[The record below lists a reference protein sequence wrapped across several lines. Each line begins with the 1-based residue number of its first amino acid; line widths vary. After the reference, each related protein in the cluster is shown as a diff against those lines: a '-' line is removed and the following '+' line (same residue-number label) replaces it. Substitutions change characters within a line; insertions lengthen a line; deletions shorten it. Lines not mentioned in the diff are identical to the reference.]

1 MVFAAIAVP
10 EKRLKSNYMK
20 YQTELK
26 DDLLFLRIQGDLIAG
41 KDTQHMI
48 EEVDGVQD
56 RKATLCAVDLS
67 KVRFMDS
74 SGMGVLVSLLTK
86 FRNRGGE
93 LVLIKPSDH
102 IRKLLIVTKLN
113 AIFTIAEN
121 DEYATQFLKESIY

>member
-1 MVFAAIAVP
+1 
-10 EKRLKSNYMK
+10 MK
-20 YQTELK
+20 YQTELR
-26 DDLLFLRIQGDLIAG
+26 DEVLFIRLEGDLIAG
-41 KDTQHMI
+41 PVTQQLLASA
-48 EEVDGVQD
+48 EEHVEDKVL
-56 RKATLCAVDLS
+56 LCAVDLS
-67 KVRFMDS
+67 SVRFMDS

-121 DEYATQFLKESIY
+121 DSFAAQFLKESIY

>member
-1 MVFAAIAVP
+1 
-10 EKRLKSNYMK
+10 MK

-26 DDLLFLRIQGDLIAG
+26 DNLLFVRLEGDLVAG
-41 KDTQHMI
+41 KDTQQMI
-48 EEVDGVQD
+48 EEVDGLQN
-56 RKATLCAVDLS
+56 RKLLLCAIDLS
-67 KVRFMDS
+67 NVRFMDS

-121 DEYATQFLKESIY
+121 DEFAAQFLQESIY

>member
-1 MVFAAIAVP
+1 
-10 EKRLKSNYMK
+10 MK

-26 DDLLFLRIQGDLIAG
+26 DDLLFVRLQGDLVAG
-41 KDTQHMI
+41 ADTQQMI
-48 EEVDGVQD
+48 EEIDGLRD
-56 RKATLCAVDLS
+56 GKALLCAVDLS
-67 KVRFMDS
+67 NVRFMDS

-121 DEYATQFLKESIY
+121 DDYAAQFLKESIY

>member
-1 MVFAAIAVP
+1 
-10 EKRLKSNYMK
+10 MK

-26 DDLLFLRIQGDLIAG
+26 DNLLFVRLQGDLVAG
-41 KDTQHMI
+41 NDTQQMI
-48 EEVDGVQD
+48 EEVDGLQD
-56 RKATLCAVDLS
+56 RKLLLCAVDLS
-67 KVRFMDS
+67 NVRFMDS

-121 DEYATQFLKESIY
+121 DEFAAQFLQESIY

>member
-1 MVFAAIAVP
+1 M
-10 EKRLKSNYMK
+10 N
-20 YQTELK
+20 YQTEQK
-26 DDLLFLRIQGDLIAG
+26 DDILFIRLEGDLIAG
-41 KDTQHMI
+41 ADTQHLM
-48 EEVDGVQD
+48 EEVDQLQEGSNL
-56 RKATLCAVDLS
+56 LCAVDLS
-67 KVRFMDS
+67 NVRFMDS

-121 DEYATQFLKESIY
+121 DNFAAQFLKESIY

>member
-1 MVFAAIAVP
+1 
-10 EKRLKSNYMK
+10 MK

-26 DDLLFLRIQGDLIAG
+26 DDILFIRLEGDLIAG
-41 KDTQHMI
+41 ADTQQMMDN
-48 EEVDGVQD
+48 VDD
-56 RKATLCAVDLS
+56 KTLLCAVDLS
-67 KVRFMDS
+67 NVRFMDS

-121 DEYATQFLKESIY
+121 DDFAAQFLKESIY

>member
-1 MVFAAIAVP
+1 MLFV
-10 EKRLKSNYMK
+10 RLN
-20 YQTELK
+20 
-26 DDLLFLRIQGDLIAG
+26 GDLIAG
-41 KDTQHMI
+41 TDSQKLLS
-48 EEVDGVQD
+48 EVDELQGGVVL
-56 RKATLCAVDLS
+56 LCAVDLS
-67 KVRFMDS
+67 NVRFMDS

-121 DEYATQFLKESIY
+121 DDFAAQFLNESIY

>member
-1 MVFAAIAVP
+1 
-10 EKRLKSNYMK
+10 MK
-20 YQTELK
+20 YQAELK
-26 DDLLFLRIQGDLIAG
+26 DNLLFVRLEGDLIAG
-41 KDTQHMI
+41 TDSQQMI
-48 EEVDGVQD
+48 EAVDELQAGKIV
-56 RKATLCAVDLS
+56 LCAVDLS
-67 KVRFMDS
+67 NVRFMDS

-121 DEYATQFLKESIY
+121 DEYAAQFLNESIY

>member
-1 MVFAAIAVP
+1 
-10 EKRLKSNYMK
+10 MK
-20 YQTELK
+20 YLIEQK
-26 DDLLFLRIQGDLIAG
+26 DDILFIRLEGDLIAG
-41 KDTQHMI
+41 TDTQQMI
-48 EEVDGVQD
+48 EEVDNLQEG
-56 RKATLCAVDLS
+56 KLMLCAVDLS
-67 KVRFMDS
+67 NVRFMDS

-121 DEYATQFLKESIY
+121 DNFAAQFLKESIY

>member
-1 MVFAAIAVP
+1 
-10 EKRLKSNYMK
+10 MK
-20 YQTELK
+20 YQTELS
-26 DDLLFLRIQGDLIAG
+26 DDILFVRLDGDLVAG
-41 KDTQHMI
+41 ADTQRLI
-48 EEVDGVQD
+48 EEIDGTKPPI
-56 RKATLCAVDLS
+56 RLLCAIDLS
-67 KVRFMDS
+67 NVRFMDS

-121 DEYATQFLKESIY
+121 DSFAAQFLKESIY

>member
-1 MVFAAIAVP
+1 
-10 EKRLKSNYMK
+10 MK

-26 DDLLFLRIQGDLIAG
+26 EDILFIRLEGDLIASA
-41 KDTQHMI
+41 DTQGMI
-48 EEVDGVQD
+48 EDIDAMEGGKVL
-56 RKATLCAVDLS
+56 LCAVDLS
-67 KVRFMDS
+67 NVRFMDS

-121 DEYATQFLKESIY
+121 DSFATQFLKESIY

>member
-1 MVFAAIAVP
+1 
-10 EKRLKSNYMK
+10 MK

-26 DDLLFLRIQGDLIAG
+26 DDILFVRLEGDLIAG
-41 KDTQHMI
+41 ADTQRMMA
-48 EEVDGVQD
+48 EADGLQGG
-56 RKATLCAVDLS
+56 KLLLCAVDLS
-67 KVRFMDS
+67 HVRFMDS

-93 LVLIKPSDH
+93 LVLIQPSDH

-121 DEYATQFLKESIY
+121 DNFAAQFLKESIY

>member
-1 MVFAAIAVP
+1 
-10 EKRLKSNYMK
+10 MK

-26 DDLLFLRIQGDLIAG
+26 DDILFIRLEGDLISG
-41 KDTQHMI
+41 TDTQSL
-48 EEVDGVQD
+48 VDEMDGQKPPV
-56 RKATLCAVDLS
+56 TLLCAVDLS
-67 KVRFMDS
+67 NVRYMDS
-74 SGMGVLVSLLTK
+74 GGMGVLVSLLTK

-121 DEYATQFLKESIY
+121 DNFAAQFLKESIY

>member
-1 MVFAAIAVP
+1 
-10 EKRLKSNYMK
+10 MK
-20 YQTELK
+20 YQTELNDNIFFIRLK
-26 DDLLFLRIQGDLIAG
+26 NDLIAG
-41 KDTQHMI
+41 PVTQELI
-48 EEVDGVQD
+48 AEVDKQRDGKVL
-56 RKATLCAVDLS
+56 LCAVDLS
-67 KVRFMDS
+67 DVRFMDS

-121 DEYATQFLKESIY
+121 DSFASQFLKESIY

>member
-1 MVFAAIAVP
+1 
-10 EKRLKSNYMK
+10 MK

-26 DDLLFLRIQGDLIAG
+26 DDILFIRLEGDLIAG
-41 KDTQHMI
+41 ADTQQMMDS
-48 EEVDGVQD
+48 VDG
-56 RKATLCAVDLS
+56 KTLLCAVDLS
-67 KVRFMDS
+67 SVRFMDS

-121 DEYATQFLKESIY
+121 DDFAAQFLKESIY

>member
-1 MVFAAIAVP
+1 
-10 EKRLKSNYMK
+10 MK

-26 DDLLFLRIQGDLIAG
+26 DNLLYVRLQGDLVAG
-41 KDTQHMI
+41 IHTQQMI
-48 EEVDGVQD
+48 EEVDGIEGGKVL
-56 RKATLCAVDLS
+56 LCAVDLS
-67 KVRFMDS
+67 NVRFMDS

-121 DEYATQFLKESIY
+121 DEYAAQFLKESIY

>member
-1 MVFAAIAVP
+1 MKFQIEPKDNIFYIRLHGKLVAGP
-10 EKRLKSNYMK
+10 E
-20 YQTELK
+20 
-26 DDLLFLRIQGDLIAG
+26 
-41 KDTQHMI
+41 TQKMM
-48 EEVDGVQD
+48 EEVDMLINEPVL
-56 RKATLCAVDLS
+56 LCAVDLS
-67 KVRFMDS
+67 DVKFMDS

-121 DEYATQFLKESIY
+121 DNFAAQFLKESNF

>member
-1 MVFAAIAVP
+1 
-10 EKRLKSNYMK
+10 MK

-26 DDLLFLRIQGDLIAG
+26 DDILFIRLEGDLISG
-41 KDTQHMI
+41 TDTQSL
-48 EEVDGVQD
+48 VDEMDGQ
-56 RKATLCAVDLS
+56 KPPATLLCAVDLS
-67 KVRFMDS
+67 NVRYMDS
-74 SGMGVLVSLLTK
+74 GGMGVLVSLLTR

-121 DEYATQFLKESIY
+121 DNFAAQFLKESIY